1 MVVISI
7 PIPIPI
13 PIPFS
18 IQQLHALALAGYAWD
33 DVPIRFQLHSSASS
47 FSSFTFLPV
56 IVPLLPPLFGF
67 VSAFGWGFGFI
78 CCPSSALAGET
89 LEQLARALPG
99 RPALFS
105 GWAVDAGSLPTWS
118 ASRVPGLSAVEVV
131 NGSLSVLILLQDGV
145 NRRFRCDGATLS
157 GLSGVQMNL
166 WIYVCSLTAN
176 EAISK
181 QITNEMYLYSAM
193 VFILLSKV

>member
-33 DVPIRFQLHSSASS
+33 DVPIRFQLH
-47 FSSFTFLPV
+47 L
-56 IVPLLPPLFGF
+56 LLPP
-67 VSAFGWGFGFI
+67 
-78 CCPSSALAGET
+78 PSSPSLFFRWLCPCSRRCLALSPLSAGVSVSSAAP

-99 RPALFS
+99 RPPLFS

-131 NGSLSVLILLQDGV
+131 NGSLSVLILLKDGV

-166 WIYVCSLTAN
+166 WLNVCSLTAN